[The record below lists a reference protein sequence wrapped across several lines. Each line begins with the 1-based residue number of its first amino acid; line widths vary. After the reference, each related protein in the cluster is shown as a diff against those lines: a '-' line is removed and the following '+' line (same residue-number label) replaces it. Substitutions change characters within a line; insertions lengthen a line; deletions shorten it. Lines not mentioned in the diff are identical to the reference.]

1 MGCGSSHNFKNIT
14 YDVVV
19 LPIYG
24 RNMKEPFCLHFVYIL
39 ENTSPILEKHIIGIY
54 HTENN
59 TIEIE
64 FNKKKCIYTQGRNH
78 KEIWVYAFTK

>member
-24 RNMKEPFCLHFVYIL
+24 RNMKEPSCLHFVYIL
-39 ENTSPILEKHIIGIY
+39 DNISTILEEHMIGIY
-54 HTENN
+54 DAETN

-64 FNKKKCIYTQGRNH
+64 LNKKKCIYTQGINYQ
-78 KEIWVYAFTK
+78 EIWIYAFTK